1 MHKFEYAK
9 FICRVIWVYYL
20 FRDKE
25 KMLHSATG
33 VLHQVGN
40 KQQLLSKLA
49 QLFNLHVFSKL
60 LVETRNGTSAN

>member
-1 MHKFEYAK
+1 
-9 FICRVIWVYYL
+9 
-20 FRDKE
+20 
-25 KMLHSATG
+25 MLHSATG